1 MIARFT
7 HYNRNRYIS
16 IVIIITI
23 TVKPSNKT
31 QENFEKVTL
40 TLAAL
45 LKPGLVFKTLL
56 RPFNNDTVARNRGAS
71 ASTRLM
77 EYAEL
82 RTLVLAG
89 PHE

>member
-1 MIARFT
+1 MYFYCYYYDRKADQKK
-7 HYNRNRYIS
+7 N
-16 IVIIITI
+16 
-23 TVKPSNKT
+23 

-45 LKPGLVFKTLL
+45 LKPGLIFKTLL
-56 RPFNNDTVARNRGAS
+56 RLFNNDTVARNRGAS
-71 ASTRLM
+71 ATGRWM